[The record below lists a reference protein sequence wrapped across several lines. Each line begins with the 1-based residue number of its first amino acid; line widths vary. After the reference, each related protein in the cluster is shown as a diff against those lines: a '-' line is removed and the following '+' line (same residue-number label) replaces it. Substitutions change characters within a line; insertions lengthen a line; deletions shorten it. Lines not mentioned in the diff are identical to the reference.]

1 MAVEATVCL
10 VRQNGRLLLQRKAAG
25 RFGGGRWNAP
35 GGKLRVDESPADCA
49 VREVLEE
56 TGLKVLHSS
65 PCGRFEEYFGAC
77 EEPAWIVHVFTSSRF
92 SGELQPNAEGLLRW
106 FPEDRL
112 PYARMWPSDR
122 LWVPHVLAGGE
133 FEATFWFD
141 AAARTLLRQEV
152 VLNSRS
158 AGR

>member
-1 MAVEATVCL
+1 MTVEATICL
-10 VRQNGRLLLQRKAAG
+10 IRRDNRLLLQRKAAG

-35 GGKLRVDESPADCA
+35 GGKLRPGESRRDCA

-56 TGLKVLHSS
+56 TGLEVLDSR
-65 PCGRFEEYFGAC
+65 PQGKFEEYFGDG

-92 SGELQPNAEGLLRW
+92 SGELQANGEGHLRW
-106 FPEDRL
+106 FSERRL

-122 LWVPHVLAGGE
+122 LWLPHVLAGGE

-141 AAARTLLRQEV
+141 AAAGRLLQHEV
-152 VLNSRS
+152 VLK
-158 AGR
+158 